1 MVMQR
6 VRAVWSGN
14 GVVGGGV
21 STFYAEAD
29 GSQQLPVAINE
40 LFSAVKSLMPSGCT
54 VTVPNGGDLIDEAT
68 GDLTGTWGT
77 SITTAHVGTGTDVW
91 AAGVGARVVWDTGA
105 VRNGRRVRG
114 STFIVPLT
122 SVAYASDGTLG
133 INGVGFLQDGV
144 TAFLAQITDGGRV
157 WSRPTPTSAGAS
169 VPITGGRVPDKVS
182 WLRSRRV

>member
-6 VRAVWSGN
+6 VQAVWSGN

-21 STFYAEAD
+21 STFFAEAD
-29 GSQQLPVAINE
+29 GTQQLVVAINE
-40 LFSAVKSLMPSGCT
+40 LFSAVEPLLPSGCT
-54 VTVPNGGDLIDEAT
+54 VTVPSGGDLIDEAT

-77 SITTAHVGTGTDVW
+77 STSTQHVGTGTDVW
-91 AAGVGARVVWDTGA
+91 AAGVGARVVWETGT

-122 SVAYASDGTLG
+122 SIAYANDGTLG
-133 INGVGFLQDGV
+133 INGLGFLQDGV
-144 TAFLAQITDGGRV
+144 TAFMTQVADGGRV

-169 VPITGGRVPDKVS
+169 VPITAGRVPDKVS
-182 WLRSRRV
+182 WLRSRRT